1 METVQLVDSLLG
13 IIRALKH
20 YIRCSLGLEIR
31 VCTETDLPDGSVL
44 AKEVVQVGTGNVE
57 VAEDESDLMQA
68 YYSRCLQVLD
78 AKNLSAT
85 VI

>member
-1 METVQLVDSLLG
+1 METVQLIDSLLG

-20 YIRCSLGLEIR
+20 YICCPLGLEIR

-57 VAEDESDLMQA
+57 VANDESDLMQT
-68 YYSRCLQVLD
+68 YYFKMLTGS
-78 AKNLSAT
+78 
-85 VI
+85 